1 MYDLSKEF
9 EKFYNDYVVL
19 PNKEQNDLRNKKN
32 INIKRLKDGLKEYNQ
47 DNNTTY
53 KIAETRVQGSM
64 AMHTV
69 VQNDNKD
76 YDIDVAIIFEKDNL
90 KDNED
95 YLGSRAARNIVRDAL
110 KKKCS

>member
-1 MYDLSKEF
+1 
-9 EKFYNDYVVL
+9 
-19 PNKEQNDLRNKKN
+19 
-32 INIKRLKDGLKEYNQ
+32 
-47 DNNTTY
+47 
-53 KIAETRVQGSM
+53 M